1 MTLIWTIINV
11 VKSSGRSLG
20 TKTYTMASSSFS
32 KFAKIYEA
40 SQVVSLNSLETL
52 IQNKT
57 RQITPD
63 FSSPDDPF
71 PVKFC
76 LSLNFG
82 QEKEGYL
89 SVFVTNQSKRRVY
102 SDHFSFT
109 MSTNVCEKRWQDNSL
124 TVFESVDYVKK
135 DDDEKSNRWGRN
147 KFYKLS
153 DLKELKTPSQEWD
166 ILIHFK
172 IKYFG
177 EFKETSNTSEIKAR
191 YPLRK
196 LSDDLLYRFTNEKDS
211 DVSFL
216 VDGKVVR
223 AHRYI
228 LSARSDY
235 FESMFHSGMV
245 EASSDEIQIKD
256 CDVDLFSTMI
266 KFLYTDVP
274 PEEIDE
280 IATKLLPLADQFLVP
295 KLKYLCEESIVKAL
309 NQENVKENLILAHLC
324 NCPELKNRCFVELT
338 PSVFNDCSELKSY
351 PDLLVEYLQFRSNR
365 HGS

>member
-1 MTLIWTIINV
+1 MIWTIINV
-11 VKSSGRSLG
+11 FKSSGRSLG
-20 TKTYTMASSSFS
+20 TQTNTMASSTFS
-32 KFAKIYEA
+32 KLAKIYEA

-57 RQITPD
+57 LQITPD

-76 LSLNFG
+76 LDLNFG
-82 QEKEGYL
+82 RKKEGYL
-89 SVFVTNQSKRRVY
+89 SVYINNQSKRRVY
-102 SDHFSFT
+102 VEHQSLT
-109 MSTNVCEKRWQDNSL
+109 MSTNVCLKQKQYNSL
-124 TVFESVDYVKK
+124 QVFESVDYVKE
-135 DDDEKSNRWGRN
+135 DDDEKSNNWGWSE
-147 KFYKLS
+147 FYELS
-153 DLKELKTPSQEWD
+153 DLKKLKTPNQDWD
-166 ILIHFK
+166 IQIHFK
-172 IKYFG
+172 IWYFG
-177 EFKETSNTSEIKAR
+177 EFKETSNTSKIKAR

-280 IATKLLPLADQFLVP
+280 IATKLLPVADQFLVP
-295 KLKYLCEESIVKAL
+295 NLKYHCEESIVKAL

-324 NCPELKNRCFVELT
+324 NCPELKNRCFEELT
-338 PSVFNDCSELKSY
+338 RSVFNDCSELKSY